1 MAFALEE
8 RDLEEP
14 LCVDLEQV
22 ERREDL
28 TAAELSRIGI
38 AGVIDLEIAL
48 VFPVVD
54 EDAVEGRGLAPCH
67 RDDGLV
73 ELTGTVHGALIAEE
87 MRLAVADPDEHP
99 GTRPGR
105 LQDVAG

>member
-38 AGVIDLEIAL
+38 AGVIEIIGRDLPSTTSPVAEASRQRNSTGQAAPVRPQKIAG
-48 VFPVVD
+48 VGIS
-54 EDAVEGRGLAPCH
+54 AY
-67 RDDGLV
+67 
-73 ELTGTVHGALIAEE
+73 
-87 MRLAVADPDEHP
+87 RL
-99 GTRPGR
+99 
-105 LQDVAG
+105 